1 MGLIDKLQNNGSPLS
16 IANGGQVD
24 TNPLAT
30 NQSKLHIYSLDG
42 TGAQLIN
49 SQYQQYVD
57 GVNNPLPMPS
67 QLDLNGVTPSKY
79 IDNLPG

>member
-1 MGLIDKLQNNGSPLS
+1 MGLLDKLTLQGGSPLS
-16 IANGGQVD
+16 IANGGQVA

-57 GVNNPLPMPS
+57 GVVNPLPQPT
-67 QLDLNGVTPSKY
+67 QLERNNISKY
-79 IDNLPG
+79 TDNLPQ